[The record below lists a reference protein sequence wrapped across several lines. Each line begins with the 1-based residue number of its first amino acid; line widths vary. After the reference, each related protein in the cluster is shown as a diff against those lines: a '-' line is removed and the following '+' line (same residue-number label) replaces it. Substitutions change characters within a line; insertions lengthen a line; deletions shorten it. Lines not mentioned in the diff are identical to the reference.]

1 MFKPGR
7 LFTYV
12 RVLGVLSA
20 IALVVFAA
28 SPVLAQETRSAF
40 VAAVD
45 KDGNAV
51 ADMTAADF
59 ELKIA
64 GKPVPITSA
73 DLTTKKMRIALVIAD
88 GGIGAYQQ
96 SMATVIEKLI
106 SAAEFKLV
114 AVVDQP
120 NVIQDWTSEPEKLV
134 DGVTKMGARTSVRA
148 SSQTM
153 EAINETVKTMA
164 KEGERPVMIVMRLGG
179 EPQTSIRAD
188 VVRNA
193 VRNSGTR
200 LYVISP
206 TGGNQTGLDLGVVLN
221 DVSRESGGHHDQ
233 VAQTTAA
240 KVIDTLINE
249 LITQYE
255 VVYTPPAGLKATDKM
270 EITTKKK
277 GLKLYA
283 PSRMPD

>member
-1 MFKPGR
+1 MAVP
-7 LFTYV
+7 
-12 RVLGVLSA
+12 A
-20 IALVVFAA
+20 
-28 SPVLAQETRSAF
+28 LAQGTRSAF
-40 VAAVD
+40 VAALD

-51 ADMTAADF
+51 ADLTAADF
-59 ELKIA
+59 DLKIA
-64 GKPVPITSA
+64 GKPVAIASA
-73 DLTTKKMRIALVIAD
+73 DLTSKKMRIALVIAD
-88 GGIGAYQQ
+88 GGIGAFQQ
-96 SMATVIEKLI
+96 SMATIIEKLLGV
-106 SAAEFKLV
+106 AEFKVV

-120 NVIQDWTSEPEKLV
+120 DMMLDWTSDAEKLV
-134 DGVTKMGARTSVRA
+134 DAVNKLGARKSVKSA
-148 SSQTM
+148 SQTM

-179 EPQTSIRAD
+179 EPTTSIRAE

-193 VRNSGTR
+193 IRNSGTR

-233 VAQTTAA
+233 VAQTTAE
-240 KVIDTLINE
+240 KVVDALINE
-249 LITQYE
+249 LMTQYE
-255 VVYTPPAGLKATDKM
+255 LVYTPPDGLKPTDKM
-270 EITTKKK
+270 EISTKKK